1 MSRGFHIS
9 VQMDEAQKLILFRMT
24 GEIDSHSLV
33 EKWIAVYSEIAEPW
47 RYNRLFDYRRAQGIV
62 EYDQIARFAA
72 WWDQRT
78 HGVDYHGKVAVIV
91 NNPLDLARVN
101 TVASHFPRDVRRA
114 FMTLD
119 EGLSWLS
126 EAGDVRA

>member
-9 VQMDEAQKLILFRMT
+9 VQMDEAQKLIVFRMT
-24 GEIDSHSLV
+24 GEIDSHALV

-62 EYDQIARFAA
+62 EYDQIERFAA
-72 WWDQRT
+72 WWDRRT
-78 HGVDYHGKVAVIV
+78 HGVDYLGKVAVIV

-101 TVASHFPRDVRRA
+101 TVAPQFPRDIRRA

-119 EGLSWLS
+119 EGLSWLT
-126 EAGDVRA
+126 EADDVRA